1 MDRSIGITVASLI
14 LLAAAS
20 AFFSASETAYTC
32 LNRVRLKNLANEGD
46 EQAAKVLKLAENYDK
61 LISSILIGNNIVNIL
76 STSLATALF
85 VRLLGSP
92 GVTVSTVIM
101 TVVVLLFGEVAPKS
115 IARSMSERLAYRSYP
130 LLHAVVILLTPL
142 NALMGYWQRLV
153 SHFIRTD
160 EKTALTEEELITLV
174 EEAETGGEIDENES
188 QLIRSAI
195 EFTDISVEDILTPR
209 VDIVAIP
216 ENASPEVIAQR
227 FAESGYSRLPVYRD
241 GIDDIIGVLHEKDF
255 YRNRGRSPLRTLLQR
270 PLYTMPSTRLS
281 VMLKRFQQ
289 NKAHMAV
296 VMDEYDG
303 VLGLVTLEDI
313 LEELVGEIWDEHDEI
328 IEEYRQLP
336 DGSYLVSGGASLDDL
351 LDRFHLKGEYESVT
365 VSGWVQEE
373 LGEFP
378 KEGDSFTCEDLRVT
392 VTKVDKLRIQEVR
405 IEQMPEDTSERG

>member
-1 MDRSIGITVASLI
+1 
-14 LLAAAS
+14 
-20 AFFSASETAYTC
+20 
-32 LNRVRLKNLANEGD
+32 
-46 EQAAKVLKLAENYDK
+46 
-61 LISSILIGNNIVNIL
+61 
-76 STSLATALF
+76 
-85 VRLLGSP
+85 
-92 GVTVSTVIM
+92 
-101 TVVVLLFGEVAPKS
+101 
-115 IARSMSERLAYRSYP
+115 
-130 LLHAVVILLTPL
+130 
-142 NALMGYWQRLV
+142 
-153 SHFIRTD
+153 
-160 EKTALTEEELITLV
+160 
-174 EEAETGGEIDENES
+174 ENES

-296 VMDEYDG
+296 VMDEYGG

-392 VTKVDKLRIQEVR
+392 VT
-405 IEQMPEDTSERG
+405 